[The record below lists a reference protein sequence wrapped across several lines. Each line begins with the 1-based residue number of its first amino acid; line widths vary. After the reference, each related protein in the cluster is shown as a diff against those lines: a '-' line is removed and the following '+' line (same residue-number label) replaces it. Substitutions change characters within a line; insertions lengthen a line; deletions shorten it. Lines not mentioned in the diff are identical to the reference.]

1 MNVAV
6 QSISVETLRAALQR
20 PLPGVEAQMW
30 MMPRPRPGMERGMNP
45 FHRPREGGVLIL
57 FYPCNDEL
65 CLVLTRRSEALPNH
79 RGQISFPGGARD
91 AEDRDFVHTALREG
105 NEELAIPIAGT
116 EVLGV
121 LTPLYIPPSDY
132 RIYPVVAF
140 RPCHPTFVPSPYEV
154 AEVLEAPVSWLLSD
168 DSLHVETWELRGM
181 EVEVPFFD
189 FEGHKVWGATAMV
202 LAELRAALA
211 GPFMAPFHGP

>member
-1 MNVAV
+1 MNEAV
-6 QSISVETLRAALQR
+6 RSISVDTLRAALQR
-20 PLPGVEAQMW
+20 PLPGLDAQVA
-30 MMPRPRPGMERGMNP
+30 MMPRPRPGMARGADP

-57 FYPCNDEL
+57 FYPGADEL

-91 AEDRDFVHTALREG
+91 PEDADFVQTALREG
-105 NEELAIPIAGT
+105 DEELSIPVDGT

-140 RPCHPTFVPSPYEV
+140 RSCRPAFVPSPYEV
-154 AEVLEAPVSWLLSD
+154 AEVLEVPVSWLLSD
-168 DSLHVETWELRGM
+168 DSLRVETWELRGM
-181 EVEVPFFD
+181 EVEVPFFE
-189 FEGHKVWGATAMV
+189 FHGHKVWGATAMV
-202 LAELRAALA
+202 LAELRAVLA
-211 GPFMAPFHGP
+211 GPFAAPF